1 MVELFSNFFLSM
13 ATVSCGRITDA
24 LQGARERGVTSH
36 LNIIEGMRANH
47 AGRWELNPVIRF
59 HEAEEG

>member
-1 MVELFSNFFLSM
+1 M
-13 ATVSCGRITDA
+13 ATVSRGRITDA